1 MLQVAKL
8 RAVIDRPYSTWDL
21 GQFRQPEHA
30 GLPGTFIQIQTT
42 GLQIAAF
49 AVVDGVAQLILKPPG
64 VALEVGKGQSRVTLA
79 LVWRVVRS
87 NHNALVVWALPGKG
101 DETIRGPIAVPGGR
115 TFQ

>member
-1 MLQVAKL
+1 MRSLCF
-8 RAVIDRPYSTWDL
+8 PWDL
-21 GQFRQPEHA
+21 RQSRQPEHA
-30 GLPGTFIQIQTT
+30 GLPGTFIQVQTV

-64 VALEVGKGQSRVTLA
+64 VPLEVGERQSRVTLA

-87 NHNALVVWALPGKG
+87 NHNALVAGALPGKG
-101 DETIRGPIAVPGGR
+101 DEIVRGPIAVPGGR